1 MRDNLQF
8 LNVFEAVRATVSL
21 QHLLGA
27 QQEFTQVTFRPA
39 NVVDPWPNKG
49 VFVYIYIYTSSTA
62 QGGGGSFKNRKPIGE
77 VGCCESGMAERS
89 H

>member
-49 VFVYIYIYTSSTA
+49 VFVYIYIPVVPHKAVAEVS
-62 QGGGGSFKNRKPIGE
+62 KIGNL
-77 VGCCESGMAERS
+77 
-89 H
+89 